1 MLKRVFISIIILL
14 FLTITPVYADSG
26 WDSYSDYS
34 PSIDYDYDFDYD
46 YGSND
51 YGRDIRLPDTNSK
64 HSSSNH
70 SSSSSKNYLTY
81 VIILLVTILSAASS
95 KKIKFSDKTSRDIKT
110 HEDEIKDAIMNNNH
124 TLKEDNIPD
133 NYDHVISKYLENY
146 TEQKL
151 LDDFYE
157 IFVMIQKAWM
167 NFEYEVLEEYCSNE
181 LYKEYVTDLE
191 ELKKEHCKNIMN
203 KFELK
208 NSTIRNI
215 EKIKNR
221 IVIDAYL
228 EVSFYDYVINEETKN
243 VVFGNKKEK
252 VDNNYDLEFIID
264 LDDVEKCPNCGAP
277 VTGRKCEFCKTVM
290 EKKNTSLVLNKK
302 SLMRK

>member
-1 MLKRVFISIIILL
+1 MLKKIFISVIILL
-14 FLTITPVYADSG
+14 FLTIIPVYADSG
-26 WDSYSDYS
+26 WDSYSGSYSDYDISIPDTTRDYS
-34 PSIDYDYDFDYD
+34 YSKSSNYDI
-46 YGSND
+46 S
-51 YGRDIRLPDTNSK
+51 LPDRDGNYK
-64 HSSSNH
+64 SSNNT
-70 SSSSSKNYLTY
+70 NYIAYMFILII
-81 VIILLVTILSAASS
+81 VIVSVASN
-95 KKIKFSDKTSRDIKT
+95 KKTKFSNTTR
-110 HEDEIKDAIMNNNH
+110 EIVNSNENKVEEAIMNNNH

-133 NYDHVISKYLENY
+133 NYDHAIGKYLENY

-181 LYKEYVTDLE
+181 LFKEYIADLE
-191 ELKKEHCKNIMN
+191 ELKREHCKNIMN

-208 NSTIRNI
+208 NSAIRNI
-215 EKIKNR
+215 EKVKNR

-228 EVSFYDYVINEETKN
+228 EVSFYDYVINEETKS

-277 VTGRKCEFCKTVM
+277 VTGRKCEFCYSIM
-290 EKKNTSLVLNKK
+290 DKKNTSLVLNKK